1 MVKIPSRKRHWT
13 WLSQH
18 ECHNE
23 LPPTPA
29 LVRVKAIA
37 YNTDPFAELGCFL
50 WYSKHD
56 MIGAAVTAIV
66 ESMNKDP
73 FEQWNK
79 LVKIEFPSIE
89 LVMLVMERWRSVPR
103 LYYDIGRLVMA
114 DEL

>member
-13 WLSQH
+13 RLSQH

-29 LVRVKAIA
+29 LVRVKAIT
-37 YNTDPFAELGCFL
+37 YNTDSFAELRYFL
-50 WYSKHD
+50 WHSKHD
-56 MIGAAVTAIV
+56 VIGALATAIV

-73 FEQWNK
+73 FEKWNK
-79 LVKIEFPSIE
+79 LVKIESPMIE
-89 LVMLVMERWRSVPR
+89 LVMLVIERWRSVPR
-103 LYYDIGRLVMA
+103 LYYDLGRLVMA